1 MKFERRVWQHYIF
14 FGLMGTRSF
23 QKPLR
28 ASLAIKIFHVIR
40 DVIYPYVS
48 LILSETL
55 GTRQRSVVEY
65 ASVLLAN
72 LPQTLRNDPEKVQ
85 KCSVNQFCVLLLLL
99 HTRYPWQI
107 FKL

>member
-1 MKFERRVWQHYIF
+1 
-14 FGLMGTRSF
+14 MGTRSF
-23 QKPLR
+23 QKSLR

-85 KCSVNQFCVLLLLL
+85 KVLCQSVLRTTTTTHALSLADIQTLSVRRQKGCKLFC
-99 HTRYPWQI
+99 
-107 FKL
+107 F

>member
-1 MKFERRVWQHYIF
+1 
-14 FGLMGTRSF
+14 MGTRSF
-23 QKPLR
+23 QKSLR

-85 KCSVNQFCVLLLLL
+85 KSALVNQFCVLLLL
-99 HTRYPWQI
+99 HTRYPRQI